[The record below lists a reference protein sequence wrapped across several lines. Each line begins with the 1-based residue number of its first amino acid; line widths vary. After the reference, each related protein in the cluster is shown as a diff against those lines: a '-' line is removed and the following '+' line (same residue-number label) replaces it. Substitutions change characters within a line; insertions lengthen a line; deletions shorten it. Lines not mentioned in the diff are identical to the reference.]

1 MTKDLKNPQQKY
13 LIQTF
18 CLNMTLCF
26 YRVAVPRHQSA
37 SHHIG
42 FSQACP
48 ARLGKQHFPANH
60 LLRRKEAVIWLLVG
74 SQVNTLVSWVF
85 SKLWEGEERNL
96 ICKGQMEQWKLFPPK
111 DNLGHFYSIIF
122 SYLSILFFLYMPKI
136 CTKTEIKCINH
147 IQGNF
152 RTPRKLVLN
161 PLQVVIDRVS
171 NSRKFGWT
179 VSWRLPDKRANGTN
193 LATLTSSSW
202 TTPSSFGY
210 YGPNLDL
217 LTSSSYQAIS
227 H

>member
-1 MTKDLKNPQQKY
+1 MLFLAFALDNWVHCAFGKVFSLDDENITNTFGFEVTKDPNYPQQKY

-60 LLRRKEAVIWLLVG
+60 LLRRKEAVIWLLPG
-74 SQVNTLVSWVF
+74 LQVNTLVSLVF

-111 DNLGHFYSIIF
+111 DNFGHFYSINF
-122 SYLSILFFLYMPKI
+122 SYLVLIFFLHMPKI
-136 CTKTEIKCINH
+136 CTKTEIECIK
-147 IQGNF
+147 I
-152 RTPRKLVLN
+152 TLK
-161 PLQVVIDRVS
+161 
-171 NSRKFGWT
+171 
-179 VSWRLPDKRANGTN
+179 
-193 LATLTSSSW
+193 ATKE
-202 TTPSSFGY
+202 PSESLY
-210 YGPNLDL
+210 
-217 LTSSSYQAIS
+217 
-227 H
+227 